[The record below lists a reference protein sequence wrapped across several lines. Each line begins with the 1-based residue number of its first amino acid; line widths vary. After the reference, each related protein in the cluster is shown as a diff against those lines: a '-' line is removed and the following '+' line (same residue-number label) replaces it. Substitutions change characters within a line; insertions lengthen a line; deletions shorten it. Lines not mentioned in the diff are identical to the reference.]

1 MTSPP
6 ATSSIPPPT
15 SPAPSPRH
23 DDPTGQ
29 AGAPAREGWR
39 HPHVTRWSRVSN
51 GGNAMNTTTVRTRF
65 VLILALLV
73 FATFAA
79 TSSTLACV
87 VGTGTSASC
96 TEAALDACL
105 PGGGSFAG
113 TVTFACGGAATITV
127 TSAKTISADTTID
140 GGSVITISGS
150 GNAVGVL
157 SVNSGVTF
165 TVENLTVTNGHTRGA
180 ITNGGTLT
188 VTNCT
193 FSGNSATSGG
203 GAISGGGTVTNST
216 FSGNSATLGGAI
228 SNEGTLTVTNS
239 ILANSTSGGNCGVP
253 AGITAIFTD
262 GGA

>member
-51 GGNAMNTTTVRTRF
+51 GDNAMNTTTVRTRF

-105 PGGGSFAG
+105 PGGGSFDG

-127 TSAKTISADTTID
+127 TNSTF
-140 GGSVITISGS
+140 S
-150 GNAVGVL
+150 GNSAVVG
-157 SVNSGVTF
+157 GGAIAGGG
-165 TVENLTVTNGHTRGA
+165 TVTNCTFSGNRAVGHEANELLIRGVGGA
-180 ITNGGTLT
+180 ISGGGT

-193 FSGNSATSGG
+193 FSGNSAGIGGIG
-203 GAISGGGTVTNST
+203 GAISGGGTVT
-216 FSGNSATLGGAI
+216 
-228 SNEGTLTVTNS
+228 
-239 ILANSTSGGNCGVP
+239 
-253 AGITAIFTD
+253 
-262 GGA
+262 

>member
-1 MTSPP
+1 
-6 ATSSIPPPT
+6 SSIPPPT

-87 VGTGTSASC
+87 VGTG
-96 TEAALDACL
+96 
-105 PGGGSFAG
+105 
-113 TVTFACGGAATITV
+113 
-127 TSAKTISADTTID
+127 
-140 GGSVITISGS
+140 
-150 GNAVGVL
+150 
-157 SVNSGVTF
+157 
-165 TVENLTVTNGHTRGA
+165 
-180 ITNGGTLT
+180 
-188 VTNCT
+188 
-193 FSGNSATSGG
+193 G
-203 GAISGGGTVTNST
+203 GAISSGGTVTTCTIPANSATFPSGAIPNPGSLTVTNST

-253 AGITAIFTD
+253 AGITAIFTH
-262 GGA
+262 GGHNIDDATTCGFRGTNCSSTTGTSFCNTNPLLDPAGLASNGGPTQTIALEAGSPAINAGDETVCAAPPV

>member
-1 MTSPP
+1 MTSAP

-65 VLILALLV
+65 VLVLAPLV
-73 FATFAA
+73 FAMFAA
-79 TSSTLACV
+79 TSSALACV

-105 PGGGSFAG
+105 PGGGSFDG

-127 TSAKTISADTTID
+127 TSTKTINADTTID
-140 GGSVITISGS
+140 GGSVITISG
-150 GNAVGVL
+150 GGTVTIF

-165 TVENLTVTNGHTRGA
+165 TVQNLIVANGNFSGSGGA
-180 ITNGGTLT
+180 IANRGTGTLT
-188 VTNCT
+188 VTQTT
-193 FSGNSATSGG
+193 F
-203 GAISGGGTVTNST
+203 
-216 FSGNSATLGGAI
+216 
-228 SNEGTLTVTNS
+228 
-239 ILANSTSGGNCGVP
+239 P
-253 AGITAIFTD
+253 
-262 GGA
+262 

>member
-105 PGGGSFAG
+105 PGGGSFDG
-113 TVTFACGGAATITV
+113 TVTFACSGAATITV

-140 GGSVITISGS
+140 GGSVITISG
-150 GNAVGVL
+150 GGTVQVFGV
-157 SVNSGVTF
+157 NPGVTF
-165 TVENLTVTNGHTRGA
+165 TVENLTIANGIRPVLFGGA
-180 ITNGGTLT
+180 IENNGGT
-188 VTNCT
+188 
-193 FSGNSATSGG
+193 
-203 GAISGGGTVTNST
+203 
-216 FSGNSATLGGAI
+216 
-228 SNEGTLTVTNS
+228 
-239 ILANSTSGGNCGVP
+239 
-253 AGITAIFTD
+253 
-262 GGA
+262 

>member
-105 PGGGSFAG
+105 PGGGSFDGTGRRTRVGTLPDSTATAASAVVTAG
-113 TVTFACGGAATITV
+113 AICGAATVITVTFAANGAVGHEANDLLHRGGGGA
-127 TSAKTISADTTID
+127 
-140 GGSVITISGS
+140 ISG
-150 GNAVGVL
+150 
-157 SVNSGVTF
+157 
-165 TVENLTVTNGHTRGA
+165 
-180 ITNGGTLT
+180 GGT

-193 FSGNSATSGG
+193 FSGNSATFRGG
-203 GAISGGGTVTNST
+203 
-216 FSGNSATLGGAI
+216 
-228 SNEGTLTVTNS
+228 
-239 ILANSTSGGNCGVP
+239 
-253 AGITAIFTD
+253 
-262 GGA
+262 